1 LTPDRCDI
9 FLPELA
15 AQLAVRF
22 RTQTERHTIVVDFP
36 ENFPVIMADENRISQ
51 VISNL
56 LSNAIKYASRGEICI
71 SGTVRPEQ
79 VIVTVS
85 DQGPGIDPADIPYIF
100 GRFYRSEQAVRK
112 TKGAGLGLY
121 LAKAIVEAHGGRIW
135 VDPQPGTGARICFS
149 LPRP

>member
-1 LTPDRCDI
+1 
-9 FLPELA
+9 
-15 AQLAVRF
+15 
-22 RTQTERHTIVVDFP
+22 
-36 ENFPVIMADENRISQ
+36 
-51 VISNL
+51 L

-85 DQGPGIDPADIPYIF
+85 DQGPGIDSADIPYIF

-135 VDPQPGTGARICFS
+135 VDPQLGTGARICFS